1 MPTHDALPDAGTI
14 GHLDIDHLLPTP
26 EEKDGLRQ
34 LAPAI
39 PNFTDNSLRVQ
50 LSTANVSSPPTD
62 AQLDT
67 AFDTPATVG
76 AGFLALLDDNGA
88 GSAVYLIASD
98 GTNWW
103 HCAMTKA
110 V

>member
-1 MPTHDALPDAGTI
+1 MLHAALIDAGQTDHHTI
-14 GHLDIDHLLPTP
+14 DRLLPSQ

-39 PNFTDNSLRVQ
+39 PDFTDSSIRVQ
-50 LSTANVSSPPTD
+50 VSSANVSAPPTD
-62 AQLDT
+62 AELDT
-67 AFDTPATVG
+67 AFGTPAAVG
-76 AGFLALLDDNGA
+76 AGFLALLDDNAA

-103 HCAMTKA
+103 HVALTKCT
-110 V
+110 